1 MRTFLAMVIILSF
14 NACGETD
21 YSEYLE
27 YQTKLHGTHQLV
39 SGKFPQST
47 ITLDSSFTFVG
58 AETFIL
64 YDIARCEIHLFVDAD
79 SNQTVNRL
87 YWIQYEGYLP
97 SLWPHWYEM
106 DGEPYRTRIG
116 GREFYDGVNFYTVDS
131 SRHLWEADS
140 DIGRVFSMMEAKGYT
155 LNSEVMRIKLVHLN
169 EDADKELMLMYI
181 ERMSPHGL
189 TIASLGENGKESEN
203 WKTISEELRKRALK
217 DIEIDFH

>member
-1 MRTFLAMVIILSF
+1 MRLFILIITILLF
-14 NACGETD
+14 AACGETD

-27 YQTKLHGTHQLV
+27 YQTKLHGTQQLV
-39 SGKFPQST
+39 SKEFPQST
-47 ITLDSSFTFVG
+47 ITMDSSFTYVG

-64 YDIARCEIHLFVDAD
+64 YDVARCEIRLFVDAD
-79 SNQTVNRL
+79 SNKAVNRL

-140 DIGRVFSMMEAKGYT
+140 DIGRVFAMMEAKGYT
-155 LNSEVMRIKLVHLN
+155 LDSEVMRIKLLHLN
-169 EDADKELMLMYI
+169 EDADKELMLMYN
-181 ERMSPHGL
+181 ERMSSHGL
-189 TIASLGENGKESEN
+189 TIASFGDSGKESEK
-203 WKTISEELRKRALK
+203 WEAVSEDLRRRALAGMK
-217 DIEIDFH
+217 IDFH